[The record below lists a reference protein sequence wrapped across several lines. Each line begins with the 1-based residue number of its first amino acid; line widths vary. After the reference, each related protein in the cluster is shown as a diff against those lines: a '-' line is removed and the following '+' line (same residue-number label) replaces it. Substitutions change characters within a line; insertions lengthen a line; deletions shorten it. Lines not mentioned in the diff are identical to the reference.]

1 MTNNQ
6 NAPDK
11 YNRDEDLSK
20 HDKWFSRITGYY
32 FFIGGS
38 LLSVVVLFL
47 IVHTESGR
55 TLASNPVLREFILNT
70 FPNAQLWVYST
81 LEFKQEIVLI
91 YFYHVLLL
99 CWAWGMIIYLF
110 VFNWKRMVEHQ
121 KNCFVRTQAEKNLC
135 TFKTLF
141 KFTFALLFL
150 SGLVFM
156 LGFGMFEPS
165 LTPRDYEDYMHTSG
179 RGLNDYETWNSY
191 IGLVF
196 MFIAKIHLTFF
207 FIIILPIILI
217 SMLMCFKK
225 NTFYTP
231 N

>member
-20 HDKWFSRITGYY
+20 HDKWFSRIIGYY

-38 LLSVVVLFL
+38 LLSIVVLFF
-47 IVHTESGR
+47 IIHTEIGR
-55 TLASNPVLREFILNT
+55 TLASNPMLREFILNT

-81 LEFKQEIVLI
+81 LKFKQEIVLI
-91 YFYHVLLL
+91 YFYNVLLL
-99 CWAWGMIIYLF
+99 FWAWGMIVYLF
-110 VFNWKRMVEHQ
+110 VFNWRRMLEVQ
-121 KNCFVRTQAEKNLC
+121 KIHFASLQMDKNLC
-135 TFKTLF
+135 SFKTLF
-141 KFTFALLFL
+141 KFIFVFLFF

-156 LGFGMFEPS
+156 FGFFMFEPS
-165 LTPRDYEDYMHTSG
+165 LTPRAYEDYMHTSG

-191 IGLVF
+191 IGLIF

-207 FIIILPIILI
+207 FIIILQLTLI

-225 NTFYTP
+225 NTFDTP